1 VVIVWILVGLVV
13 VLVVL
18 GGLWFLGMR
27 GKWPVVLDVQRKVNR
42 RVVNPRQMRTAGT
55 SGAYAG
61 VVRHVGRRSGRPYE
75 TPIVPLRSEHGF
87 VVLLPYGARSDWVR
101 NVLAA
106 GSASIVLEGSSY
118 DVVDPV
124 LVATQDAE
132 REFSEK
138 EWREIRMFAN
148 ATCLQVRLAAG
159 DDGAGDDGAGEAPG
173 GAPSPEPTA

>member
-1 VVIVWILVGLVV
+1 MVVVWILVGVVV

-27 GKWPVVLDVQRKVNR
+27 GKWPVVLDFQRKVNR
-42 RVVNPRQMRTAGT
+42 RVLNPRQMRSAGT

-61 VVRHVGRRSGRPYE
+61 IVRHVGRRSGRPYE
-75 TPIVPLRSEHGF
+75 TPVVPLPSEHGF

-106 GSASIVLEGSSY
+106 GSATIVLEGRSY

-124 LVATQDAE
+124 LVPTQDAD

-138 EWREIRMFAN
+138 ELREIRMFGN
-148 ATCLQVRLAAG
+148 ATCLQVRRVDGG
-159 DDGAGDDGAGEAPG
+159 DDDGGESEVPGAAP
-173 GAPSPEPTA
+173 PPEQAT